1 VRQPDLLT
9 ETEFVIVASP
19 AYLAEH
25 GVPQRLSD
33 LDKHSCIVFARGR
46 ERRPWTLKQGRET
59 VAYVPHGSLVT
70 GDAEHVREGVLS
82 GLGISQVPMWLL
94 AKEVLSG
101 EVQVVLPELQ
111 PACIPVHVVYAA
123 GRRIPMRVRVFID
136 YLVEAFT
143 AAES

>member
-1 VRQPDLLT
+1 MRQPDLLT

-70 GDAEHVREGVLS
+70 GDAEHVRAGVLS

-111 PACIPVHVVYAA
+111 PARIPVHVVYAA

-136 YLVEAFT
+136 YLVEAF
-143 AAES
+143 AATES